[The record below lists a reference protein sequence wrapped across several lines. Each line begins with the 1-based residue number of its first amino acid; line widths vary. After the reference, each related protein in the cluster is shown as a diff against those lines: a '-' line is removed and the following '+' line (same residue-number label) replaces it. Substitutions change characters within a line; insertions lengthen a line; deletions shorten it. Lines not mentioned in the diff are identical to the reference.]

1 MSVSLGIHTGQQ
13 NQTMADLRRLW
24 RWADEQG
31 LDWISVWDH
40 FYEAP
45 PVDGMSP
52 HFESTTCMAT
62 IAAETERVRIGC
74 LVFCVPYRNPA
85 TLAKTLM
92 TLDHISDGRI
102 EPGLGAGWHEMEF
115 RGYGYGFPPLRER
128 FEMLEEGTQIIKS
141 MLGQE
146 RTDFEGIHYNA
157 VGATCQPPPVQEHM
171 PLWIGGRGE
180 KKTLRMAAQYADGW
194 NVPYIGVEEFAR
206 LGSVLDAHCANLDRD
221 PGTIQRTVNLQFAL
235 RATAEGAAEAEA
247 GLREQWGEQAARVS
261 EGSLLGTPD
270 DAFDRVSQYI
280 EAGAD
285 GVNVAMR
292 APWDEAALEAYVTE
306 VVPALRA
313 KYGAWQA

>member
-85 TLAKTLM
+85 ALAKTLT
-92 TLDHISDGRI
+92 TLDHVSEGRI

-115 RGYGYGFPPLRER
+115 RGYGYGFPALRDR
-128 FEMLEEGTQIIKS
+128 FVMLEEGTQIIKS
-141 MLGQE
+141 MLSQE
-146 RTDFEGIHYNA
+146 RTDFEGVHYSA
-157 VGATCQPPPVQEHM
+157 VGATCQPPPVQDHV

-206 LGSVLDAHCANLDRD
+206 LGGVLDDHCGRLGRD

-235 RATAEGAAEAEA
+235 RATTEDAAEAEA
-247 GLREQWGEQAARVS
+247 NLREQWGEQAARVA
-261 EGSLLGTPD
+261 EGSLLGTPE
-270 DAFDRVSQYI
+270 DAFERVSQYVD
-280 EAGAD
+280 AGAD
-285 GVNVAMR
+285 GVNVALR

-306 VVPALRA
+306 VVPALRG
-313 KYGAWQA
+313 KYGARPA